1 MIAKIILALWRLAKW
16 ERIPKLPR
24 GMLSERYT
32 ALGSDQSR
40 VLARLGAR
48 SPNGVR
54 VALKRAKVGTIPE
67 LVDLLQHFTPRRR
80 LLHKL
85 DLMLT
90 RITFSTPY
98 HPHRRAILADQR
110 EEQRQA
116 ADPDR
121 RRIKATAR
129 IFAAIDSEFAV
140 NTNPV
145 GKKKAP
151 DGAIFSQSNDVP
163 PEGLEPTTN

>member
-1 MIAKIILALWRLAKW
+1 MAAIIRALWRLAKW

-24 GMLSERYT
+24 GMLSERYST
-32 ALGSDQSR
+32 LGDDQSR

-67 LVDLLQHFTPRRR
+67 LVRLLTHFSPRRR

-90 RITFSTPY
+90 RITYSTPY
-98 HPHRRAILADQR
+98 HPHRRAIIADQ
-110 EEQRQA
+110 QA
-116 ADPDR
+116 EARRRADPDR
-121 RRIKATAR
+121 KRIEAAAR
-129 IFAAIDSEFAV
+129 CFKD
-140 NTNPV
+140 N
-145 GKKKAP
+145 
-151 DGAIFSQSNDVP
+151 
-163 PEGLEPTTN
+163 